1 MKKINKNMTKNNL
14 KKNFK
19 NFEKAVDKMF
29 IDILKDISIRH
40 NISIEDLKK
49 YYPNNFFDHYEQIV
63 MQKQSTE
70 KIEEI

>member
-1 MKKINKNMTKNNL
+1 MTKNNL

-40 NISIEDLKK
+40 NINIHDLKK
-49 YYPNNFFDHYEQIV
+49 FYPNNFIDHYEKITMEQN
-63 MQKQSTE
+63 TE
-70 KIEEI
+70 EVIEEI

>member
-1 MKKINKNMTKNNL
+1 MTKNNL

-29 IDILKDISIRH
+29 IDILKDISIRN
-40 NISIEDLKK
+40 NICIEDLKK

-63 MQKQSTE
+63 MEKSTD

>member
-1 MKKINKNMTKNNL
+1 MTKNNL

-40 NISIEDLKK
+40 NININDLKK
-49 YYPNNFFDHYEQIV
+49 HYPNNFIDHYELTMKKKKV
-63 MQKQSTE
+63 V
-70 KIEEI
+70 IEDI

>member
-1 MKKINKNMTKNNL
+1 MTKNNL

-40 NISIEDLKK
+40 NININDLKQF
-49 YYPNNFFDHYEQIV
+49 YPNNFIDHYEKITMDKIKEDEV
-63 MQKQSTE
+63 
-70 KIEEI
+70 IEEI